1 MSCLW
6 LSSQLITNRFLTLSD
21 NFFFFASELK
31 QNKIEKKIILGYIF
45 VLAVNE
51 FHIKISPFLHQA
63 YLCTRVTAK
72 AVISLRRKS
81 LCVYQCLGDWLRE
94 GSLEQRALEQMKI
107 PFIYANLKLTVQ

>member
-1 MSCLW
+1 

-72 AVISLRRKS
+72 AVISLRQKS